1 MGRPRKHPP
10 RYYIATDTGVAV
22 DADGVP
28 HHFTKG
34 ELLPEGHPR
43 LKFCRSYF
51 EPVKE
56 DYVISHG
63 EVEQA
68 TAAPGERRGDK
79 R

>member
-10 RYYIATDTGVAV
+10 QYYWATDTGVAV
-22 DADGVP
+22 DKDGVP
-28 HHFTKG
+28 HHFYKG
-34 ELLPEGHPR
+34 ELLAEGDPR
-43 LKFCRSYF
+43 LALCRSYF
-51 EPVKE
+51 EPVK
-56 DYVISHG
+56 DNVISHG